1 VLPSFNKQSRVF
13 YGNSRDFGGT
23 NIIYHGPAA
32 TTTTI
37 LRRWQG
43 VATHGPHRSNVSSAA
58 SSSEA
63 EPVDKEEASSPPW
76 QRQRQTSPASSW
88 VERWLPTAARPY
100 AMLARLHKPD
110 AIWFYAWPCIWL
122 QPFIPL
128 LVGGDQTGFVKKRY
142 LAGWKATLLNRAARL
157 VLAASVL
164 SSLPLHYMSA
174 LIIPKTVIKAVD
186 RRQRA
191 FFWTGEDKCHGSK
204 CLIAWEH
211 VCKAKNQGGLGL
223 KDLETQNHCLL
234 LKFVDKI
241 MGDSP
246 APWKDWIIRNT
257 ITEDGLSTS
266 SPPSFLW
273 SIAIAAKEAELPDL
287 KMVVLFGFGSVV
299 LRGAA
304 CTVNDLLDRDIDK
317 KVERTKHRPL
327 ASGAITLSQGF
338 SFLVFQVLLW
348 FGFLLQLNNRS
359 LIMGASWLVL
369 FFTYPLMK
377 RLTYW
382 PQAYLG
388 FTINFG
394 VFLAS
399 AAIKE
404 NLDYA
409 VILPM
414 YFAGI
419 CWTLVY
425 DTIYAHQDK
434 KDDLKAG
441 VKSTAIRFGDN
452 TKYWL
457 SGFGV
462 ACISS
467 LAFTGY
473 NAHLA
478 WAYYPFLAAAAGHL
492 AVAGFYRRLIQQI
505 RLFVSNK
512 WFGAFVFGGIL
523 FGMLAS

>member
-110 AIWFYAWPCIWL
+110 AIWFYAWPCI
-122 QPFIPL
+122 
-128 LVGGDQTGFVKKRY
+128 
-142 LAGWKATLLNRAARL
+142 
-157 VLAASVL
+157 
-164 SSLPLHYMSA
+164 
-174 LIIPKTVIKAVD
+174 
-186 RRQRA
+186 
-191 FFWTGEDKCHGSK
+191 
-204 CLIAWEH
+204 
-211 VCKAKNQGGLGL
+211 
-223 KDLETQNHCLL
+223 
-234 LKFVDKI
+234 
-241 MGDSP
+241 
-246 APWKDWIIRNT
+246 
-257 ITEDGLSTS
+257 
-266 SPPSFLW
+266 W